1 MVQRGDT
8 YSRLIAWLKIL
19 LPLVALALLSTL
31 FLLSR
36 ATQTSQD
43 LPFAEGK
50 VPDSAAVMEPH
61 YSGTTA
67 RGDAINM
74 TATRAR
80 PTAAAGGALEAD
92 AFSATMDMADG
103 SRLTLDA
110 DLATIDEDQQGALLE
125 KGVRITSSIG
135 YVLVTETMRT
145 ALDRIEAETLA
156 PVSGEGPAG
165 SFTAGRLKITTGG
178 EADDVQLLFT
188 DGVKLIYD
196 PKNE

>member
-19 LPLVALALLSTL
+19 LPLVALASLSTL

-36 ATQTSQD
+36 GSQTSQD
-43 LPFAEGK
+43 LPFAEGS
-50 VPDSAAVMEPH
+50 VPDSAAVQAPH
-61 YSGTTA
+61 YAGTTA
-67 RGDAINM
+67 RGDAITM
-74 TATRAR
+74 TAARAR
-80 PTAAAGGALEAD
+80 PIAGSSGELEAD

-110 DLATIDEDQQGALLE
+110 DLATIREDGEGALLE
-125 KGVRITSSIG
+125 DKVRITSSTG
-135 YVLVTETMRT
+135 YVMETEKMRT
-145 ALDRIEAETLA
+145 ALDRIDAETLA

-165 SFTAGRLKITTGG
+165 SFTAGRLKITSSAEGN
-178 EADDVQLLFT
+178 DVQLLFT

-196 PKNE
+196 PKRE

>member
-19 LPLVALALLSTL
+19 LPLVALASLSTL

-36 ATQTSQD
+36 TTQTSQD
-43 LPFAEGK
+43 LPFAEGS
-50 VPDSAAVMEPH
+50 VPDSAVVVEPH

-67 RGDAINM
+67 RGDAITM
-74 TATRAR
+74 TAARAR
-80 PTAAAGGALEAD
+80 PTGEGDGDMEAD
-92 AFSATMDMADG
+92 AFSAVMDMSDG
-103 SRLTLDA
+103 SHMTLESE
-110 DLATIDEDQQGALLE
+110 LATIHEGQQNALLQN
-125 KGVRITSSIG
+125 GVRITSSIG
-135 YVLVTETMRT
+135 YVMVTKTMRT

-156 PVSGEGPAG
+156 PVSGEGP
-165 SFTAGRLKITTGG
+165 SVTFSAGRLKITTSG
-178 EADDVQLLFT
+178 EAEDVHLLFT